1 MTGSMR
7 IVEDDAEVWLEMYDH
22 PENYPWKQVGAKG
35 LTIKTDYGRVPAWRE
50 VLVCHVGEAK
60 YGEYIV
66 KLHNDALAAK
76 LQKGA
81 GI

>member
-1 MTGSMR
+1 MTRPGHFA
-7 IVEDDAEVWLEMYDH
+7 DDAWLDRYDH
-22 PENYPWKQVGAKG
+22 PENYPWKQTVTNG
-35 LTIKTDYGRVPAWRE
+35 LTIITNCKNIPLWRE
-50 VLVCHVGEAK
+50 VLVCHVEKSK
-60 YGEYIV
+60 YAEYIV